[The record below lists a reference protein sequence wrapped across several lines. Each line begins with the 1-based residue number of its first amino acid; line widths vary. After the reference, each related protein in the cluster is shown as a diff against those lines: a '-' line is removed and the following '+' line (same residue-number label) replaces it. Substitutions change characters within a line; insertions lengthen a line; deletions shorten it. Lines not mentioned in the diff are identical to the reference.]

1 MRYALLLAAATLTL
15 AGSAS
20 AQMLSNSPGKFCL
33 RSQGGAIQG
42 METCTYQTMAQCNA
56 AKAGQSDSC
65 VPNASLKGNANLKG
79 SAKSTTGSASK
90 Q

>member
-1 MRYALLLAAATLTL
+1 MRYALLLAAAALTL

-20 AQMLSNSPGKFCL
+20 AQMMSNSPGKFCL
-33 RSQGGAIQG
+33 RGQSGATQG
-42 METCTYQTMAQCNA
+42 MESCAYQTMAQCNA
-56 AKAGQSDSC
+56 AKAGQNDLC
-65 VPNASLKGNANLKG
+65 VPNANLKG

>member
-1 MRYALLLAAATLTL
+1 MRYALLLAAAALTL

-33 RSQGGAIQG
+33 RAQSGASQG

-56 AKAGQSDSC
+56 AKAGQNDLC
-65 VPNASLKGNANLKG
+65 VPNANLKG
-79 SAKSTTGSASK
+79 SAKSTTTGSASK